1 MSTSGSTTWSLQ
13 RDSIINAALRKL
25 AVLSGGSTP
34 ATYEITNATEALN
47 ALLKGF
53 YADGMPL
60 WAMSSYTFTPTVGVA
75 AYNIG
80 VGQTLNIPMP
90 MKVVQAWRGSSN
102 SSNIPMNVYSNTN
115 YNILPLTYSSGTPVN
130 LYYQPLSTYGTIH
143 LWPLPADNSNTIS
156 IRYQR
161 PFEDMNASTDN
172 LDFPAYWTEA
182 VIYGLADRLAPEYGI
197 PLEDRK
203 VLSMQATTFH
213 ANALSFGSEDS
224 SFYIQPNN
232 FGRF

>member
-1 MSTSGSTTWSLQ
+1 MSTSGVTTWNLK
-13 RDSIINAALRKL
+13 RDDLIKAALRKL

-34 ATYEITNATEALN
+34 ATYEVTNATEALN

-53 YADGMPL
+53 QADGMPL
-60 WAMSSYTFTPTVGVA
+60 WAMSSYSFTTTVGVA

-80 VGQTLNIPMP
+80 VGQTLNTPMP
-90 MKVVQAWRGSSN
+90 MKVVQAWRGASSY
-102 SSNIPMNVYSNTN
+102 SNVPMNVYSNTN
-115 YNILPLTYSSGTPVN
+115 YNVLPLTNSSGTPVN
-130 LYYQPLSTYGTIH
+130 LYYQPLSTYGTIN
-143 LWPLPADNSNTIS
+143 LWPYPVDAATTITL
-156 IRYQR
+156 RYQR
-161 PFEDMNASTDN
+161 PFEDMVSSTDD
-172 LDFPAYWTEA
+172 LDFPSYWTET

-203 VLSMQATTFH
+203 MLSMQASAFH

-224 SFYIQPNN
+224 SFYIQPSS

>member
-25 AVLSGGSTP
+25 AVLSGGSAP
-34 ATYEITNATEALN
+34 ATYEVTNATEALN

-53 YADGMPL
+53 QADGMPL
-60 WAMSSYTFTPTVGVA
+60 WAMTSYTFTATA
-75 AYNIG
+75 NTATFNIG
-80 VGQTLNIPMP
+80 IGQTINTPMP
-90 MKVVQAWRGSSN
+90 LKVVQAWRGSTSYSN
-102 SSNIPMNVYSNTN
+102 VPMNVYSNTN
-115 YNILPLTYSSGTPVN
+115 YNVLPLTNSSGTPVN
-130 LYYQPLSTYGTIH
+130 LYYQPLSTYGTIS
-143 LWPLPADNSNTIS
+143 LWPYPSDSTTSIT

-161 PFEDMNASTDN
+161 PFEDMNSSTDN
-172 LDFPAYWTEA
+172 LDFPSYWTEA

-203 VLSMQATTFH
+203 VLAQQASMFH

>member
-130 LYYQPLSTYGTIH
+130 LYYQPLSTYGTIN